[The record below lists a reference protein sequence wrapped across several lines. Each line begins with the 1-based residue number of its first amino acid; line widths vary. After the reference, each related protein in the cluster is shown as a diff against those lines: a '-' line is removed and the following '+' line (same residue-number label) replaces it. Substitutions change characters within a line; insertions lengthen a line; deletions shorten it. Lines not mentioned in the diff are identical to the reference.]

1 METKGNKPSLGW
13 AILSLVLP
21 VAMILYGTLVVGV
34 RPPVLPLIGAVA
46 LAGLMGLKTG
56 YRWEELQEGMFEAL
70 GRIQIAIAILALVGM
85 IIAAWLASGTIPAII
100 YWGLKLIAPEHFL
113 LSAMVL
119 CSVASIATGTSFGT
133 MGTIGVALLG
143 VGQAL
148 GYPPALTITEK
159 GYCIDPATGAL
170 DTSNPRIIHDL
181 QTPEEPHSAPG
192 ILVEALKRRRERG
205 LTPFT
210 VLSCDNIPDNGH
222 VVKNAVLGMAEKRS
236 PELAG
241 WIKEHVSFP
250 GTMVDRIVPAATD
263 ESLVEISQHL
273 GVNDPCAISCEPFI
287 QWVVEDN
294 FVAGRPAWEV
304 AGVQMVN
311 DVLPWEEMKLRMLNG
326 SHSFLAYLGYLSG
339 FAHISDCM
347 QDRAF
352 RHAARTL
359 MLDEQ
364 APTLQIKD
372 VDLTQYADKLIARF
386 ANPALKH
393 KTWQIAMD
401 GSQKLPQRMLAGIR
415 IHLGRETDWSLLA
428 LGVAGWMRYVSGVD
442 DAGNAIDVRD
452 PLSDKIRE
460 LVAGSSSEQRVTA
473 LLSLREVFGDD
484 LPDNPH
490 FVQAIEQAW
499 QQIVQFG
506 AHQALLNTLKI

>member
-1 METKGNKPSLGW
+1 MIIVGAVHECLNAKLDSLAAIIEKFCEPQGGNCFPDDYRKK
-13 AILSLVLP
+13 AIVL
-21 VAMILYGTLVVGV
+21 T
-34 RPPVLPLIGAVA
+34 RPPVHSTPVIRGLFTIYKPL
-46 LAGLMGLKTG
+46 K
-56 YRWEELQEGMFEAL
+56 
-70 GRIQIAIAILALVGM
+70 
-85 IIAAWLASGTIPAII
+85 
-100 YWGLKLIAPEHFL
+100 
-113 LSAMVL
+113 
-119 CSVASIATGTSFGT
+119 
-133 MGTIGVALLG
+133 
-143 VGQAL
+143 
-148 GYPPALTITEK
+148 
-159 GYCIDPATGAL
+159 
-170 DTSNPRIIHDL
+170 
-181 QTPEEPHSAPG
+181 EPHSAPG

-205 LTPFT
+205 LTPFYRA
-210 VLSCDNIPDNGH
+210 LLRQYSDNGH

-250 GTMVDRIVPAATD
+250 GNHGRPHCSGCNRRITGGNQPA
-263 ESLVEISQHL
+263 S

-415 IHLGRETDWSLLA
+415 IHQGRETDWSLLA

-442 DAGNAIDVRD
+442 DAGNAIDVSR
-452 PLSDKIRE
+452 S
-460 LVAGSSSEQRVTA
+460 A
-473 LLSLREVFGDD
+473 
-484 LPDNPH
+484 
-490 FVQAIEQAW
+490 
-499 QQIVQFG
+499 
-506 AHQALLNTLKI
+506 